1 MVMKEVFLMKLA
13 AVSQIHAKKPR
24 RGAKLGFMAA
34 YFP

>member
-1 MVMKEVFLMKLA
+1 MKGSFFERFG
-13 AVSQIHAKKPR
+13 SSIAKKPR